1 MKLIYKILDIDDISG
16 DIYEIIDRFLKN
28 IHDSSIY
35 HHPSWLSAIE
45 KSFNQKGYYLLVRN
59 QKEEITGILPF
70 FTVKS
75 IITGK
80 RIVTLPLSTYCD
92 PLILNGLLQECINF
106 IKKQFP
112 DFNSF
117 DLRTLKN
124 YSNVLNEFS
133 EESEYVTHILN
144 LKESI
149 DDTFNAF
156 HPTSVRASIRRAE
169 KNNLTI
175 KWGET
180 VEELKIFYHL
190 ELRLRKRLLIP
201 PLPFKFFFNVW
212 QSLKEFNMIHLPV
225 IIKDNIPIAT
235 GFILNFKDTFYLEY
249 TAADKDYF
257 NLYPNHKLFF
267 EVIKKA
273 HQMGA
278 KKIDFGRTSL
288 DNISLITF
296 KEKWA
301 AKKEAI
307 YHYHYPNKP
316 IIKKEQN
323 RLKRVLTNIN
333 KHLPDKLFEAEGKI
347 LYRHF
352 L

>member
-1 MKLIYKILDIDDISG
+1 LLEIAKSNQNKK
-16 DIYEIIDRFLKN
+16 EIIQFIEECN
-28 IHDSSIY
+28 DSSIY
-35 HHPSWLSAIE
+35 HHPAWIAAIE
-45 KSFNQKGYYLLVRN
+45 KSFNQNAYYLLFRN
-59 QKEEITGILPF
+59 NAGDVAGILPF

-92 PLILNGLLQECINF
+92 PLISNDLFHECIDF

-133 EESEYVTHILN
+133 EESEYVTHFLH
-144 LKESI
+144 LKDSI

-169 KNNLTI
+169 KNKLTI

-180 VEELKIFYHL
+180 IEELKIFYHL
-190 ELRLRKRLLIP
+190 KLRLRKRLLLP
-201 PLPFKFFFNVW
+201 PLPFNFFYNVW

-225 IIKDNIPIAT
+225 VVKDNFPIAA

-273 HQMGA
+273 HQKGA

-288 DNISLITF
+288 DNISLIAF

-301 AKKEAI
+301 AKKEMI

-316 IIKKEQN
+316 IVKKEQN
-323 RLKRVLTNIN
+323 RLKKVLTNIN
-333 KHLPDKLFEAEGKI
+333 KYLPDKLFEAEGKI

>member
-1 MKLIYKILDIDDISG
+1 MF
-16 DIYEIIDRFLKN
+16 EIIRQDANKN
-28 IHDSSIY
+28 EIIKFIENREDASIY
-35 HHPSWLSAIE
+35 HHPAWIAAIE
-45 KSFNQKGYYLLVRN
+45 KSFNHKAFYLLIRN
-59 QKEEITGILPF
+59 QEGEITGLLPF
-70 FTVKS
+70 FTIKS

-92 PLILNGLLQECINF
+92 PLIENDLLVECIE
-106 IKKQFP
+106 IIRKQFP
-112 DFNSF
+112 DFKSL

-124 YSNVLNEFS
+124 YSDVLKEFS
-133 EESEYVTHILN
+133 EESEYVTHFLH
-144 LKESI
+144 LKDSI
-149 DDTFNAF
+149 DETFNTF

-169 KNNLTI
+169 KNNLEI

-190 ELRLRKRLLIP
+190 ELKLRKRLLLP

-212 QSLKEFNMIHLPV
+212 QSLKEYNMIHLPV
-225 IIKDNIPIAT
+225 VMKDNIPIAA

-257 NLYPNHKLFF
+257 QLYPNHKLFF

-301 AKKEAI
+301 AKKEVI
-307 YHYHYPNKP
+307 YHYRYSNKP
-316 IIKKEQN
+316 IVKKEQN
-323 RLKRVLTNIN
+323 RLKKVLTNIN
-333 KHLPDKLFEAEGKI
+333 KYLPDTLFEAEGKI